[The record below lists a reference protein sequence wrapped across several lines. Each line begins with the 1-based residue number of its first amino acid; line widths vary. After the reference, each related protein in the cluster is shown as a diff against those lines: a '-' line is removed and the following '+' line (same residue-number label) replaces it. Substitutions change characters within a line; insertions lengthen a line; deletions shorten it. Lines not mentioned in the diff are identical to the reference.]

1 MRWRVAGGG
10 DASSCLLLLG
20 AELAWALAV
29 AELDGGNERV
39 VDTEERELSI
49 IDANALSCACQRLS
63 QSRSRVCRRRVCCV
77 CVCIS
82 STSTL
87 LDSSFLPPP
96 PLRALTTPR
105 VALSQSCPFLAISSN
120 ELRHSISISIN
131 VFFFIQ
137 THQHAYDDYRQP
149 SLHLCRHTN
158 TSLGLQSRRFY
169 PLSSVM
175 VSRHPTS

>member
-29 AELDGGNERV
+29 AKLDGGNERV

-49 IDANALSCACQRLS
+49 IEANALSCACQRLS
-63 QSRSRVCRRRVCCV
+63 QLPSRVCRWRLLECCV

-105 VALSQSCPFLAISSN
+105 VAPSQFCPFLANSSN

-137 THQHAYDDYRQP
+137 THRDAYDNHRQP

-158 TSLGLQSRRFY
+158 TSLELQAR
-169 PLSSVM
+169 P
-175 VSRHPTS
+175 